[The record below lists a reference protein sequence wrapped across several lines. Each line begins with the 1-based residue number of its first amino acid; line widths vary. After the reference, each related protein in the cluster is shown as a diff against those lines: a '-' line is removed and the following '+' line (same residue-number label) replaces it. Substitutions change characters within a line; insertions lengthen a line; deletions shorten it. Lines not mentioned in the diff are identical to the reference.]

1 MNEVFT
7 IGDFCFCLE
16 YPDAFVLPDNMGK
29 FLGGLDPV
37 FIYTIQFC
45 SDFPQ
50 SNGRL
55 VFRTRDL
62 DVMQTSGLEERYIRM
77 PGREISHAYYRELDS
92 NSAQILFRPDM
103 KHYSVLD
110 PFFCS
115 LLALERRQADLGAMV
130 FHCAYVEYEGKAI
143 LFSAPSET
151 GKTTQANL
159 WEKYRDAK
167 TVNGDRCL
175 LQKIDG
181 VWTARGWP
189 VCGSSGVCNNRDLP
203 IGAIV
208 MLSQAPEDTA
218 KRMTPGSAFS
228 QILTQITVNRWNRKV
243 NLDTMDRIEDLISTV
258 PVYHLACTMEETAV
272 LTLEKMMFP
281 ERNV

>member
-1 MNEVFT
+1 MNEIFT
-7 IGDFCFCLE
+7 IGSFCFRLM
-16 YPDAFVLPDNMGK
+16 LPDEVSVPENFLK
-29 FLGGLDPV
+29 FQGGEDPCYEYTVELSSDFPKPEGRILAGREDILVLKKENLEQRYIGVKGQDRPYACYCETSGTSARILLDPNCIRSLSIDPV
-37 FIYTIQFC
+37 FC
-45 SDFPQ
+45 S
-50 SNGRL
+50 
-55 VFRTRDL
+55 V
-62 DVMQTSGLEERYIRM
+62 
-77 PGREISHAYYRELDS
+77 
-92 NSAQILFRPDM
+92 
-103 KHYSVLD
+103 
-110 PFFCS
+110 
-115 LLALERRQADLGAMV
+115 LALERRQADLGAMV

-208 MLSQAPEDTA
+208 MLSQAPEDTV
-218 KRMTPGSAFS
+218 KKMTPGSAFS

-243 NLDTMDRIEDLISTV
+243 NLDTMDRIEDLISAV